1 MLGDAKKSFIF
12 MERIK
17 TLEEYKMKKALMI
30 LITCVTGA
38 IGSTIVVDCMI
49 LNIRRIRNEVR
60 RAKKEK
66 AKEVK

>member
-1 MLGDAKKSFIF
+1 
-12 MERIK
+12 
-17 TLEEYKMKKALMI
+17 MKKVLMI
-30 LITCVTGA
+30 VLTCIAGA

-49 LNIRRIRNEVR
+49 LNTRRIRNEVK